1 MISKLSTQNA
11 ASTRSPHSW
20 PPRSPP
26 ASPPAPTTST
36 RPTPLLPSRSA
47 TRASRRCAA
56 ASPSPRA
63 PSRSARTSSR
73 RASPPSWTR
82 PSVNTGDAGRDGH
95 LKSADFWH
103 ADENPTWTF
112 SSTGIRPDGDDYIIS
127 GDLTINGVTKG
138 VELETEFTGTAKDPF
153 GNNRAGFEA
162 ALEINRKDFGL
173 TWNATLETGGFL
185 VGDKVKITLDVS
197 AIAKG

>member
-1 MISKLSTQNA
+1 MA
-11 ASTRSPHSW
+11 
-20 PPRSPP
+20 
-26 ASPPAPTTST
+26 
-36 RPTPLLPSRSA
+36 TPLPAGL
-47 TRASRRCAA
+47 TTGTYDIDASHTTAA
-56 ASPSPRA
+56 FSVRHAGIAKVRGTIAVASGA
-63 PSRSARTSSR
+63 ITVGEDLESSSVT
-73 RASPPSWTR
+73 AELDAQ
-82 PSVNTGDAGRDGH
+82 SVNTGDAGRDGH

-103 ADENPTWTF
+103 ADENPAWTF
-112 SSTGIRPDGDDYIIS
+112 SSTAIRPEGDAYIIS

-162 ALEINRKDFGL
+162 ALEINRKEFGL
-173 TWNATLETGGFL
+173 TWNASLETGGFL

>member
-1 MISKLSTQNA
+1 MA
-11 ASTRSPHSW
+11 
-20 PPRSPP
+20 
-26 ASPPAPTTST
+26 
-36 RPTPLLPSRSA
+36 TPLPAGLTTGTYDIDGSH
-47 TRASRRCAA
+47 TTAA
-56 ASPSPRA
+56 FSVRHAGIAKVRGTIA
-63 PSRSARTSSR
+63 VSSGTITVGEDLESSSVT
-73 RASPPSWTR
+73 AELDAQ
-82 PSVNTGDAGRDGH
+82 SVNTGDAGRDGH

-103 ADENPTWTF
+103 ADEKPTWSF
-112 SSTGIRPDGDDYIIS
+112 SSTGIKADGDDYLIS

-162 ALEINRKDFGL
+162 AVEINRKEFGL
-173 TWNATLETGGFL
+173 TWNASLETGGFL